1 MGDRKLN
8 LGLIGD
14 LNLER
19 SISQETEKKK
29 NIRGPKRSKSE
40 PNLGSWE
47 MAQKKSEKKEGL
59 TSNWWI
65 FIIICRI
72 ERGTRNWDICHSV
85 REICH
90 NRVHRKIGRRN
101 FEKNCEEGS
110 DSEVRNDNKRINLQY
125 CRQITNRL
133 LKVKHPEGDLVGSSS
148 LDAAVRF

>member
-59 TSNWWI
+59 TSNW
-65 FIIICRI
+65 
-72 ERGTRNWDICHSV
+72 
-85 REICH
+85 
-90 NRVHRKIGRRN
+90 
-101 FEKNCEEGS
+101 
-110 DSEVRNDNKRINLQY
+110 
-125 CRQITNRL
+125 
-133 LKVKHPEGDLVGSSS
+133 
-148 LDAAVRF
+148 